1 MKRIFATKSF
11 IFSNGEHEVK
21 VKNPD
26 RTAVPAWVIKTQL
39 FKLAEIDGNIQIVQ
53 GKSEEK
59 AIEETGTTEKQAKKK
74 EEKQLK
80 EEKEKSS
87 ADKE

>member
-11 IFSNGEHEVK
+11 IFSNGEDEVK
-21 VKNPD
+21 VKNHDWTEVPD
-26 RTAVPAWVIKTQL
+26 WVTKTQL